1 MDKFHVDHSKFAE
14 GLERLEGL
22 QYNLLRIQKQV
33 GLEGLSEFQE
43 AVQKVEDFYQSTI
56 SDLIFE
62 ARGDDPA
69 HNVNTKWL
77 KTVVRDCE
85 ISMGDHNED

>member
-22 QYNLLRIQKQV
+22 QYTLLRIHKQV
-33 GLEGLSEFQE
+33 GLEGLNEFQE

-56 SDLIFE
+56 SALIFE
-62 ARGDDPA
+62 AGSDDPA
-69 HNVNTKWL
+69 HGVNTRFIKSL
-77 KTVVRDCE
+77 VRDCE
-85 ISMGDHNED
+85 ISMGDHDD

>member
-1 MDKFHVDHSKFAE
+1 MDKFHVNHSKFAE

-22 QYNLLRIQKQV
+22 QYNLLRIHKQV
-33 GLEGLSEFQE
+33 GLEGLNEFQE

-62 ARGDDPA
+62 AGSDDPA
-69 HNVNTKWL
+69 HGVNTSFIKSL
-77 KTVVRDCE
+77 VRDCE
-85 ISMGDHNED
+85 ISMGDHDD

>member
-22 QYNLLRIQKQV
+22 QYNLVRIQKQA
-33 GLEGLSEFQE
+33 GLEGLNEFQG
-43 AVQKVEDFYQSTI
+43 ALQKVEDFYQSTI

-62 ARGDDPA
+62 YGSDDPA
-69 HNVNTKWL
+69 HGVNTKFL
-77 KTVVRDCE
+77 KTLVQDCE

>member
-1 MDKFHVDHSKFAE
+1 MDKFRADHSKFAE

-43 AVQKVEDFYQSTI
+43 ALQKVEDFYQGMI

-62 ARGDDPA
+62 AGAHDPA
-69 HNVNTKWL
+69 HNVNTKFL
-77 KTVVRDCE
+77 KTLVQDCE

>member
-1 MDKFHVDHSKFAE
+1 MDKFRADHSKFAE

-33 GLEGLSEFQE
+33 GLEGLNEFQE
-43 AVQKVEDFYQSTI
+43 ALQKVEDFYQSTI

-69 HNVNTKWL
+69 HGVNTKFL
-77 KTVVRDCE
+77 KTLVRDCE
-85 ISMGDHNED
+85 ISMGDHDD

>member
-1 MDKFHVDHSKFAE
+1 MDKFHVNHSKFAE

-22 QYNLLRIQKQV
+22 QYNLCRIQKQV
-33 GLEGLSEFQE
+33 GLEGLSEFQA
-43 AVQKVEDFYQSTI
+43 AVQAVEDFYQSTI

-69 HNVNTKWL
+69 NNVNTKWL
-77 KTVVRDCE
+77 QNVVRDCE
-85 ISMGDHNED
+85 ITMGDHDD

>member
-1 MDKFHVDHSKFAE
+1 MDKFRAGHSKFAE

-22 QYNLLRIQKQV
+22 QYNLCRIQKQV
-33 GLEGLSEFQE
+33 GLEGLNEFQA
-43 AVQKVEDFYQSTI
+43 AVQAVEDFYQSTI

-69 HNVNTKWL
+69 NNVNTKWL
-77 KTVVRDCE
+77 QNVVRDCE
-85 ISMGDHNED
+85 ISMGDHDD

>member
-1 MDKFHVDHSKFAE
+1 MDKFHVNHSKFAE
-14 GLERLEGL
+14 GLERLDGL
-22 QYNLLRIQKQV
+22 QYNLCRIQKQV
-33 GLEGLSEFQE
+33 GLEGLSEFQA
-43 AVQKVEDFYQSTI
+43 AVQAVEDFYQSTI

-62 ARGDDPA
+62 AGGDDPA
-69 HNVNTKWL
+69 NNVNTKWL

>member
-33 GLEGLSEFQE
+33 GLEGLNEFQE

-62 ARGDDPA
+62 AGSDDPA
-69 HNVNTKWL
+69 HGVNTRFIKSL
-77 KTVVRDCE
+77 VRDCE
-85 ISMGDHNED
+85 ISMGDHDD

>member
-1 MDKFHVDHSKFAE
+1 MDKFHVNHSKFAE

-22 QYNLLRIQKQV
+22 QYNLCRIQKQV
-33 GLEGLSEFQE
+33 GLEGLNEFQA
-43 AVQKVEDFYQSTI
+43 AVQAVEDFYQSTI

-69 HNVNTKWL
+69 NNVNTKWL

>member
-1 MDKFHVDHSKFAE
+1 MDKFRADHSKFAE

-33 GLEGLSEFQE
+33 GLEGLNEFQE

-62 ARGDDPA
+62 YGSDDPA
-69 HNVNTKWL
+69 HGVNTKWL
-77 KTVVRDCE
+77 KGLVRDCE
-85 ISMGDHNED
+85 ISMGDHDD

>member
-22 QYNLLRIQKQV
+22 QYNLLRIHKQV
-33 GLEGLSEFQE
+33 GLEGLNEFQE
-43 AVQKVEDFYQSTI
+43 AVQKVEDFCQSTI

-62 ARGDDPA
+62 AGSDDPA
-69 HNVNTKWL
+69 HGVNTRFIKSL
-77 KTVVRDCE
+77 VRDCE
-85 ISMGDHNED
+85 ISMGDHDD

>member
-14 GLERLEGL
+14 GLARLEGL
-22 QYNLLRIQKQV
+22 QYNLLRIHKQV
-33 GLEGLSEFQE
+33 GLEGLNEFQE

-62 ARGDDPA
+62 AGSDDPA
-69 HNVNTKWL
+69 HGGNTRFIKSL
-77 KTVVRDCE
+77 VRDCE
-85 ISMGDHNED
+85 ISMGDHDD

>member
-1 MDKFHVDHSKFAE
+1 MDKFHVNHSKFAE

-22 QYNLLRIQKQV
+22 QYNLCRIQKQV
-33 GLEGLSEFQE
+33 GLEGLNEFQE

-62 ARGDDPA
+62 AGSDDPA
-69 HNVNTKWL
+69 HGVNTRFIKSL
-77 KTVVRDCE
+77 VRDCE
-85 ISMGDHNED
+85 ISMGDHDD

>member
-1 MDKFHVDHSKFAE
+1 MDKFHVNHSKFAE

-22 QYNLLRIQKQV
+22 QYNLLRIHKQV
-33 GLEGLSEFQE
+33 GLEGLNEFQE

-62 ARGDDPA
+62 AGSDDPA
-69 HNVNTKWL
+69 HGVNTRFIKSL
-77 KTVVRDCE
+77 VRDCE
-85 ISMGDHNED
+85 ISMGDHDD

>member
-1 MDKFHVDHSKFAE
+1 MDKFHVNHSKFAE

-62 ARGDDPA
+62 AACDDPA
-69 HNVNTKWL
+69 HGVNTSFIKSL
-77 KTVVRDCE
+77 VRDCE
-85 ISMGDHNED
+85 ISMGDHDD

>member
-1 MDKFHVDHSKFAE
+1 MDKFHVNHSKFAE

-22 QYNLLRIQKQV
+22 QYNLLRIHKQV
-33 GLEGLSEFQE
+33 GLEGLNEFQE

-56 SDLIFE
+56 SDLIF
-62 ARGDDPA
+62 AAGGDDPA
-69 HNVNTKWL
+69 NNVNTKWL

>member
-22 QYNLLRIQKQV
+22 QYNLLRIHKQV
-33 GLEGLSEFQE
+33 GLEGLNEFQE

-62 ARGDDPA
+62 AGSDDPA
-69 HNVNTKWL
+69 HGVNTRFIKSL
-77 KTVVRDCE
+77 VRDCE
-85 ISMGDHNED
+85 ISMGDHDD

>member
-1 MDKFHVDHSKFAE
+1 MDKFHVNHSKFAE

-22 QYNLLRIQKQV
+22 QYNLLRIHKQV
-33 GLEGLSEFQE
+33 GLEGLNEFQE

-62 ARGDDPA
+62 AGSDDPA
-69 HNVNTKWL
+69 HGVNTRFIISL
-77 KTVVRDCE
+77 VRDCE
-85 ISMGDHNED
+85 ISMGDHDD

>member
-1 MDKFHVDHSKFAE
+1 MDKFHVNHSKFAE

-22 QYNLLRIQKQV
+22 QYNLCRIQQQV
-33 GLEGLSEFQE
+33 GLEGLSEVQA
-43 AVQKVEDFYQSTI
+43 AVQAVEDFYQSTI

-69 HNVNTKWL
+69 NNVNTKWL